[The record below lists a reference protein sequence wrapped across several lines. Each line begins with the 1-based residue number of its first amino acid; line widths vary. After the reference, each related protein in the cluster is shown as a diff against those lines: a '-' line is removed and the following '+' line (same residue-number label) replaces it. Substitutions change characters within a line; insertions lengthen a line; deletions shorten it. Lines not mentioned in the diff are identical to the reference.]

1 MHRKGI
7 AIVSLLALAA
17 FLLLTSFA
25 SAQQSGPK
33 LMIRDK
39 EPDLG
44 DFYEGT
50 DIDYAFTIRNTGIGE
65 LHILSVRP
73 G

>member
-1 MHRKGI
+1 MKRKGML
-7 AIVSLLALAA
+7 AVSILALAA
-17 FLLLTSFA
+17 FLVLTSFA

-44 DFYEGT
+44 EFLEGV
-50 DIDYAFTIRNTGIGE
+50 DIEYAFTVRNMGSGE